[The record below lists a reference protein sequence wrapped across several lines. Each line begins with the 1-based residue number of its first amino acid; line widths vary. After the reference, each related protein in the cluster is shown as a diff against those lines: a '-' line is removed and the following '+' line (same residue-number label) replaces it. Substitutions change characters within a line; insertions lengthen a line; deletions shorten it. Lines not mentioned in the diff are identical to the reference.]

1 MISLMRAWTSSTS
14 TLACRPFPHA
24 PRNEGVIMRIKAF
37 GACVSALAVL
47 GGAAQAE
54 ISGNA
59 VKIGV
64 MNDQS
69 GLYADLAGQ
78 GSVEA
83 ARMAVED
90 FGGSVNGAAIE
101 VLSADH
107 QNKPDVGSNI
117 VRQWIDV
124 DDVDVIVDVPT
135 SSVALAVTEI
145 VKEKDRVFLVSG
157 AATTQLTGEACS
169 PNTIHYTYDTY
180 ALAVGTGRAMVQEGG
195 DTWFFITADYAFG
208 HQLEEDTSKVVQ
220 EQGGEVLGSVR
231 HPLSTADFSSYLLQA
246 QGSGAKVIG
255 LANAGTDTTNA
266 IKQANEFGITQAG
279 QQLASLLMFLTDID
293 ALGLDVAQGLVMTTG
308 FYWDMND
315 ETRAWSERFNERV
328 GQMPTMVQAG
338 VYSAVT
344 HYLNAI
350 KETGSDE
357 AKAVVE
363 QMKATPVND
372 FFAKNGT
379 IRDDGRMVHDMYL
392 AEVKTPDESEGRW
405 DYYEILRTIPG
416 DQAFLPVSESSC
428 SLVTQ

>member
-1 MISLMRAWTSSTS
+1 MK
-14 TLACRPFPHA
+14 
-24 PRNEGVIMRIKAF
+24 IKILC
-37 GACVSALAVL
+37 ACVSALAL
-47 GGAAQAE
+47 LNGAAHAE
-54 ISGNA
+54 ISGNT

-90 FGGSVNGAAIE
+90 FGGSINGAPIE

-124 DDVDVIVDVPT
+124 DDVDVVVDVPT

-157 AATTQLTGEACS
+157 AATTELTGAACS
-169 PNTIHYTYDTY
+169 PNTIHWTYDTY
-180 ALAVGTGRAMVQEGG
+180 ALAVGTGRAMVEEGG
-195 DTWFFITADYAFG
+195 DSWFFITADYAFG
-208 HQLEEDTSKVVQ
+208 HQLEEDTSRVVQ
-220 EQGGEVLGSVR
+220 EQGGQVLGSVR

-279 QQLASLLMFLTDID
+279 QQLASLLMFLTDVD
-293 ALGLDVAQGLVMTTG
+293 ALGLDVAQNLVLTTG

-315 ETRAWSERFNERV
+315 ETRAWSQRFNERV

-350 KETGSDE
+350 KATGSDQ
-357 AKAVVE
+357 AKAVVD

-372 FFAKNGT
+372 FFAKDGK
-379 IRDDGRMVHDMYL
+379 IREDGRMVHDMYL
-392 AEVKTPDESEGRW
+392 ARVKTPDESTGRW

-416 DQAFLPVSESSC
+416 DQAFLPLEESTC
-428 SLVTQ
+428 ALVTQ

>member
-1 MISLMRAWTSSTS
+1 
-14 TLACRPFPHA
+14 
-24 PRNEGVIMRIKAF
+24 
-37 GACVSALAVL
+37 VSALALL

-54 ISGNA
+54 ISGNT

-90 FGGSVNGAAIE
+90 VGDIGVPVE

-135 SSVALAVTEI
+135 SSVALAVNEI
-145 VKEKDRVFLVSG
+145 VKEKDKVFLVSG
-157 AATTQLTGEACS
+157 AASTQLTGEACS

-195 DTWFFITADYAFG
+195 DSWFFITADYAFG
-208 HQLEEDTSKVVQ
+208 HQLEADTSTVV
-220 EQGGEVLGSVR
+220 EAEGGTVLGSVR
-231 HPLSTADFSSYLLQA
+231 HPLSSSDFSSYLLQA

-255 LANAGTDTTNA
+255 LANAGTDTTNS

-279 QQLASLLMFLTDID
+279 QQLAALLLFITDVN
-293 ALGLDVAQGLVMTTG
+293 ALGLDVAQDLVLTTG
-308 FYWDMND
+308 FYWDLND
-315 ETRAWSERFNERV
+315 ETRAWAEKFNQRV

-338 VYSAVT
+338 VYSSVK
-344 HYLNAI
+344 HYLEAI
-350 KETGSDE
+350 KATGSDE
-357 AKAVVE
+357 SKAVID
-363 QMKATPVND
+363 QMKATPIND

-392 AEVKTPDESEGRW
+392 ARVKKPEESSGPW

-416 DQAFLPVSESSC
+416 DQAYLPLSESKC
-428 SLVTQ
+428 PLVNQ

>member
-1 MISLMRAWTSSTS
+1 MKIKILC
-14 TLACRPFPHA
+14 ACA
-24 PRNEGVIMRIKAF
+24 
-37 GACVSALAVL
+37 SALAL
-47 GGAAQAE
+47 LNGAAHAE

-90 FGGSVNGAAIE
+90 FGGSINGAPIE

-124 DDVDVIVDVPT
+124 DNVDVVVDVPT

-157 AATTQLTGEACS
+157 AATTELTGAACS
-169 PNTIHYTYDTY
+169 PNTIHWTYDTY
-180 ALAVGTGRAMVQEGG
+180 ALAVGTGRAMVEEGG
-195 DTWFFITADYAFG
+195 DSWFFITADYAFG
-208 HQLEEDTSKVVQ
+208 HQLEEDTSRVVQ
-220 EQGGEVLGSVR
+220 EQGGQVLGSVR

-279 QQLASLLMFLTDID
+279 QQLASLLMFLTDVD
-293 ALGLDVAQGLVMTTG
+293 ALGLDVAQNLVLTTG

-315 ETRAWSERFNERV
+315 ETRAWSQRFNERV

-350 KETGSDE
+350 KETGSDQ
-357 AKAVVE
+357 AKAVVD

-372 FFAKNGT
+372 FFAKNGK
-379 IRDDGRMVHDMYL
+379 IREDGRMVHDMYL
-392 AEVKTPDESEGRW
+392 ARVKTPDESTGRW

-416 DQAFLPVSESSC
+416 DQAFLPLEESTC
-428 SLVTQ
+428 ALVTH

>member
-1 MISLMRAWTSSTS
+1 
-14 TLACRPFPHA
+14 
-24 PRNEGVIMRIKAF
+24 MRIKALGVCA
-37 GACVSALAVL
+37 GAIALF

-90 FGGSVNGAAIE
+90 FGGSVNGASIE

-107 QNKPDVGSNI
+107 QNKPDIGSNI
-117 VRQWIDV
+117 VREWIDV
-124 DDVDVIVDVPT
+124 QDVDVIVDVPT

-145 VKEKDRVFLVSG
+145 VKEKDKVFLVSG
-157 AATTQLTGEACS
+157 AATTELTGEACS
-169 PNTIHYTYDTY
+169 PNTIHWTYDTY

-195 DTWFFITADYAFG
+195 DSWFFITADYAFG
-208 HQLEEDTSKVVQ
+208 HQLEEDTSTVVK
-220 EQGGEVLGSVR
+220 EEGGEVLGAVR
-231 HPLSTADFSSYLLQA
+231 HPLSSSDFSSYLLQA

-255 LANAGTDTTNA
+255 LANAGTDTTNS

-279 QQLASLLMFLTDID
+279 QQLAALLLFLSDVN
-293 ALGLDVAQGLVMTTG
+293 ALGLDVAQNLVLTTG

-315 ETRAWSERFNERV
+315 ETRAWSERFKERV
-328 GQMPTMVQAG
+328 GTMPTMVQAG

-350 KETGSDE
+350 KETGGDE
-357 AKAVVE
+357 AKPVVD

-379 IRDDGRMVHDMYL
+379 IREDGRMVHDMYL
-392 AEVKTPDESEGRW
+392 ARVKTPDESKGEW
-405 DYYEILRTIPG
+405 DYYEILRTIPA
-416 DQAFLPVSESSC
+416 DQAFLPLSESKC
-428 SLVTQ
+428 ELVTQ

>member
-1 MISLMRAWTSSTS
+1 MSIR
-14 TLACRPFPHA
+14 
-24 PRNEGVIMRIKAF
+24 
-37 GACVSALAVL
+37 ALAACASAIAL
-47 GGAAQAE
+47 LSGAAQAE

-59 VKIGV
+59 IKIGV

-90 FGGSVNGAAIE
+90 LGGSVAGANIE

-124 DDVDVIVDVPT
+124 DGVDVIVDVPT
-135 SSVALAVTEI
+135 SSVALAVNEI

-169 PNTIHYTYDTY
+169 PNTIHWTYDTY

-195 DTWFFITADYAFG
+195 DSWFFITADYAFG
-208 HQLEEDTSKVVQ
+208 HQLEEDTSTVVK
-220 EQGGEVLGSVR
+220 EEGGEVLGSVR

-266 IKQANEFGITQAG
+266 IKQAHEFGITQAG
-279 QQLASLLMFLTDID
+279 QQLASLLLFLTDVN
-293 ALGLDVAQGLVMTTG
+293 ALGLEVAQNLVLTTG

-338 VYSAVT
+338 VYSAVS

-350 KETGSDE
+350 EAAGSDD
-357 AKAVVE
+357 AKTVVE

-379 IRDDGRMVHDMYL
+379 IRADGRMVHDMYL
-392 AEVKTPDESEGRW
+392 ARVKTPDESQGQW

-416 DQAFLPVSESSC
+416 DQAFLPLSESTC
-428 SLVTQ
+428 ALVSQ

>member
-1 MISLMRAWTSSTS
+1 
-14 TLACRPFPHA
+14 
-24 PRNEGVIMRIKAF
+24 
-37 GACVSALAVL
+37 VSALAL
-47 GGAAQAE
+47 LSGAAQAE
-54 ISGNA
+54 ISGGA

-90 FGGSVNGAAIE
+90 VGDIGASVE

-117 VRQWIDV
+117 VREWIDV
-124 DDVDVIVDVPT
+124 QGVDTIVDVPT

-145 VKEKDRVFLVSG
+145 VREKNKVFLVSG

-169 PNTIHYTYDTY
+169 PNTIHWTYDTY

-195 DTWFFITADYAFG
+195 DSWFFITADYAFG
-208 HQLEEDTSKVVQ
+208 HQLEEDTSTVVK
-220 EQGGEVLGSVR
+220 EQGGEVLGAVR
-231 HPLSTADFSSYLLQA
+231 HPLSSSDFSSYLLQA

-255 LANAGTDTTNA
+255 LANAGTDTTNS
-266 IKQANEFGITQAG
+266 IKQAHEFGITQAG
-279 QQLASLLMFLTDID
+279 QQLASLLLFLTDVNS
-293 ALGLDVAQGLVMTTG
+293 LGLEVAQGLVLTTG

-315 ETRAWSERFNERV
+315 ETRAWSEQFNERV

-338 VYSAVT
+338 VYSAVK
-344 HYLNAI
+344 HYLEAI
-350 KETGSDE
+350 KATGSDE
-357 AKAVVE
+357 PKAVID

-392 AEVKTPDESEGRW
+392 ARVKSPDESSGKW

-416 DQAFLPVSESSC
+416 DQAYLPLSESKC
-428 SLVTQ
+428 SLVSQ

>member
-1 MISLMRAWTSSTS
+1 MSIRVL
-14 TLACRPFPHA
+14 
-24 PRNEGVIMRIKAF
+24 GV
-37 GACVSALAVL
+37 CVSALAL
-47 GGAAQAE
+47 LSGAAKAE
-54 ISGNA
+54 ITGDT

-64 MNDQS
+64 LNDQS
-69 GLYADLAGQ
+69 GLYADLAGK

-90 FGGSVNGAAIE
+90 VGDIGAKVE

-107 QNKPDVGSNI
+107 QNKPDIGSNI

-124 DDVDVIVDVPT
+124 DGVDVIVDVPT
-135 SSVALAVTEI
+135 SSVALAVSEI
-145 VKEKDRVFLVSG
+145 VKEKDKVFLVSG

-208 HQLEEDTSKVVQ
+208 HQLQADTSAVV
-220 EQGGEVLGSVR
+220 EAEGGQVLGSVT
-231 HPLSTADFSSYLLQA
+231 HPLSSSDFSSYLLQA

-255 LANAGTDTTNA
+255 LANAGTDTTNS
-266 IKQANEFGITQAG
+266 IKQAHEFGITDAG
-279 QQLASLLMFLTDID
+279 QQLAALLLFITDVN
-293 ALGLDVAQGLVMTTG
+293 ALGLDVAQNLVLTTG
-308 FYWDMND
+308 FYWDLND
-315 ETRAWSERFNERV
+315 ETRAWAEKFNERV

-338 VYSAVT
+338 VYSAVK
-344 HYLNAI
+344 HYLEAI
-350 KETGSDE
+350 KAAGSDE
-357 AKAVVE
+357 AKPVID
-363 QMKATPVND
+363 QMKATPIND

-392 AEVKTPDESEGRW
+392 ARVKSPDQSSGPW

-416 DQAFLPVSESSC
+416 DQAYLPLSESKC
-428 SLVTQ
+428 PLVNQ

>member
-1 MISLMRAWTSSTS
+1 MKIKMFS
-14 TLACRPFPHA
+14 ACA
-24 PRNEGVIMRIKAF
+24 
-37 GACVSALAVL
+37 SAIALL
-47 GGAAQAE
+47 GGAAHAE

-90 FGGSVNGAAIE
+90 FGGSVNGASIE

-107 QNKPDVGSNI
+107 QNKPDIGSNI

-124 DDVDVIVDVPT
+124 DEVDVVVDVPT

-145 VKEKDRVFLVSG
+145 VKEKDKVFLVSG
-157 AATTQLTGEACS
+157 AASTELTGGACS
-169 PNTIHYTYDTY
+169 PNTIHWTYDTY

-195 DTWFFITADYAFG
+195 DSWFFITADYAFG
-208 HQLEEDTSKVVQ
+208 HQLEEDTSTVVK
-220 EQGGEVLGSVR
+220 EEGGEVLGAVR
-231 HPLSTADFSSYLLQA
+231 HPLSSSDFSSYLLQA

-255 LANAGTDTTNA
+255 LANAGTDTTNS

-279 QQLASLLMFLTDID
+279 QQLAALLLFLSDVH
-293 ALGLDVAQGLVMTTG
+293 ALGLDVAQDLVLTTG

-315 ETRAWSERFNERV
+315 ETRAWSERFNERA

-338 VYSAVT
+338 VYSAVL

-350 KETGSDE
+350 KEAGSDN

-392 AEVKTPDESEGRW
+392 ARVKSPDESTGEW

-416 DQAFLPVSESSC
+416 DQAFLPLSESTC

>member
-1 MISLMRAWTSSTS
+1 MSIRVL
-14 TLACRPFPHA
+14 
-24 PRNEGVIMRIKAF
+24 
-37 GACVSALAVL
+37 GACVSALAL
-47 GGAAQAE
+47 LSGAAQAA
-54 ISGNA
+54 ISGNV

-69 GLYADLAGQ
+69 GLYADLAGR

-90 FGGSVNGAAIE
+90 FGALDGATIA

-107 QNKPDVGSNI
+107 QNKPDVGSNV

-124 DDVDVIVDVPT
+124 DDVDVVVDVPT
-135 SSVALAVTEI
+135 SSVALAVNEI
-145 VKEKDRVFLVSG
+145 TKEKNRVFLVSG

-169 PNTIHYTYDTY
+169 PTTIHWAYDTY

-195 DTWFFITADYAFG
+195 DSWFFITADYAFG
-208 HQLEEDTSKVVQ
+208 HQLEKDTADVVKA
-220 EQGGEVLGSVR
+220 EGGEVLGEVR

-279 QQLASLLMFLTDID
+279 QQLASLLMFLTDIN

-338 VYSAVT
+338 VYSAVS
-344 HYLNAI
+344 HYLKAI
-350 KETGSDE
+350 KEIGGDE
-357 AKAVVE
+357 AVAVVDR
-363 QMKATPVND
+363 MKATPVQD
-372 FFAKNGT
+372 FFAPNGT
-379 IRDDGRMVHDMYL
+379 IRADGRMVHDMYL
-392 AEVKTPDESEGRW
+392 AQVKTPDESKGKW
-405 DYYEILRTIPG
+405 DYLNILRTIPG
-416 DQAFLPVSESSC
+416 DQAFLPLEQSAC
-428 SLVTQ
+428 PLVQG

>member
-1 MISLMRAWTSSTS
+1 MSIRA
-14 TLACRPFPHA
+14 LAA
-24 PRNEGVIMRIKAF
+24 
-37 GACVSALAVL
+37 GACAIALL
-47 GGAAQAE
+47 SGAAQAE

-90 FGGSVNGAAIE
+90 IGGSVGGAAIE

-107 QNKPDVGSNI
+107 QNKPDVGSNV

-124 DDVDVIVDVPT
+124 EDVDVIVDVPT
-135 SSVALAVTEI
+135 SSVALAVNEI
-145 VKEKDRVFLVSG
+145 VKEEDRVFLVSG
-157 AATTQLTGEACS
+157 AASTQLTGEACS
-169 PNTIHYTYDTY
+169 PNTIHWTYDTY
-180 ALAVGTGRAMVQEGG
+180 ALAVGTGRAMVEEGG
-195 DTWFFITADYAFG
+195 DSWFFITADYAFG
-208 HQLEEDTSKVVQ
+208 HQLEEDTSTEVQ

-255 LANAGTDTTNA
+255 LANAGSDTTNA
-266 IKQANEFGITQAG
+266 IKQAHEFGITQAG
-279 QQLASLLMFLTDID
+279 QQLASLLLFLTDVN
-293 ALGLDVAQGLVMTTG
+293 ALGLEVAQGLVLTTG
-308 FYWDMND
+308 FYWDMDD

-338 VYSAVT
+338 VYSAVS
-344 HYLNAI
+344 HYLKAI
-350 KETGSDE
+350 EAAGSDD
-357 AKAVVE
+357 AKTVVE

-379 IRDDGRMVHDMYL
+379 IRADGRMVHDMYL
-392 AEVKTPDESEGRW
+392 ARVKGPDESQGKW

-416 DQAFLPVSESSC
+416 DQAFLPLEESTCPLVS
-428 SLVTQ
+428 Q

>member
-1 MISLMRAWTSSTS
+1 MK
-14 TLACRPFPHA
+14 
-24 PRNEGVIMRIKAF
+24 IKVL
-37 GACVSALAVL
+37 GACVSAIAVL

-90 FGGSVNGAAIE
+90 MGGSVGGVAIE

-107 QNKPDVGSNI
+107 QNKPDVGSNV

-135 SSVALAVTEI
+135 SSVALAVNEI

-157 AATTQLTGEACS
+157 AASTQLTGEACS
-169 PNTIHYTYDTY
+169 PNTIHWTYDTY

-195 DTWFFITADYAFG
+195 DSWFFITADYAFG
-208 HQLEEDTSKVVQ
+208 HQLEEDTSTVVQ
-220 EQGGEVLGSVR
+220 EEGGQVLGSVR
-231 HPLSTADFSSYLLQA
+231 HPLSSADFSSYLLQA

-279 QQLASLLMFLTDID
+279 QQLASLLLFLSDVN
-293 ALGLDVAQGLVMTTG
+293 ALGLDVAQGLVLTTG
-308 FYWDMND
+308 FYWDMDD

-328 GQMPTMVQAG
+328 GKMPTMVQAG
-338 VYSAVT
+338 VYSAVA
-344 HYLNAI
+344 HYLKAI
-350 KETGSDE
+350 EAAGSDQ
-357 AKAVVE
+357 AKPVIE

-379 IRDDGRMVHDMYL
+379 IREDGRMVHDMYL
-392 AEVKTPDESEGRW
+392 ARVKSPEESTQKW

-416 DQAFLPVSESSC
+416 DQAFLPLAESTCPLVS
-428 SLVTQ
+428 Q

>member
-1 MISLMRAWTSSTS
+1 MKIKVL
-14 TLACRPFPHA
+14 
-24 PRNEGVIMRIKAF
+24 GV
-37 GACVSALAVL
+37 CVSALAVL

-90 FGGSVNGAAIE
+90 FGGSVAGAAIE

-107 QNKPDVGSNI
+107 QNKPDVGSNV

-135 SSVALAVTEI
+135 SSVALAVNEI

-157 AATTQLTGEACS
+157 AASTQLTGEACS
-169 PNTIHYTYDTY
+169 PNTIHWTYDTY

-195 DTWFFITADYAFG
+195 DSWFFITADYAFG
-208 HQLEEDTSKVVQ
+208 HQLEEDTSTVVQ
-220 EQGGEVLGSVR
+220 QEGGQVLGSVR
-231 HPLSTADFSSYLLQA
+231 HPLSSADFSSYLLQA

-255 LANAGTDTTNA
+255 LANAGSDTTNA
-266 IKQANEFGITQAG
+266 IKQAHEFGITQAG
-279 QQLASLLMFLTDID
+279 QQLASLLLFLSDVH
-293 ALGLDVAQGLVMTTG
+293 ALGLDVAQGLVLTTG
-308 FYWDMND
+308 FYWDMDN
-315 ETRAWSERFNERV
+315 ETRTWSQRFNERV
-328 GQMPTMVQAG
+328 GKMPTMVQAG
-338 VYSAVT
+338 VYSAVA
-344 HYLNAI
+344 HYLKAI
-350 KETGSDE
+350 EAAGSDQ
-357 AKAVVE
+357 AKPVVE

-379 IRDDGRMVHDMYL
+379 IREDGRMVHDMYL
-392 AEVKTPDESEGRW
+392 ARVKSPDQSTQEW

-416 DQAFLPVSESSC
+416 DQAFLPLSESTC
-428 SLVTQ
+428 PLVSQ

>member
-1 MISLMRAWTSSTS
+1 
-14 TLACRPFPHA
+14 
-24 PRNEGVIMRIKAF
+24 
-37 GACVSALAVL
+37 VSAITLMS
-47 GGAAQAE
+47 GAATAQ
-54 ISGNA
+54 ISGDA

-90 FGGSVNGAAIE
+90 FGGSVNGAPIE

-117 VRQWIDV
+117 VREWIDV
-124 DDVDVIVDVPT
+124 QDVDVIVDVPT

-157 AATTQLTGEACS
+157 AATTELTGAACS
-169 PNTIHYTYDTY
+169 PNTIHWTYDTY

-195 DTWFFITADYAFG
+195 DSWFFITADYAFG
-208 HQLEEDTSKVVQ
+208 HQLEADTAAVV
-220 EQGGEVLGSVR
+220 EEEGGQVLGSVR
-231 HPLSTADFSSYLLQA
+231 HPLSSSDFSSYLLQA

-308 FYWDMND
+308 FYWDMD
-315 ETRAWSERFNERV
+315 EETRAWSERFNERA

-350 KETGSDE
+350 QEVGSDQ
-357 AKAVVE
+357 AKAVVD
-363 QMKATPVND
+363 QMKATPIHD
-372 FFAKNGT
+372 FFAKNGQV
-379 IRDDGRMVHDMYL
+379 REDGRMVHEMYL
-392 AEVKTPDESEGRW
+392 AQVKTPDESEGRW
-405 DYYEILRTIPG
+405 DYLKILRTIPA
-416 DQAFLPVSESSC
+416 DQAFLPLEESTC